1 VTRPPG
7 GAALALEPAQA
18 STIEHELRRTLEAD
32 RPLLRSVLRH
42 YRIPLEDA
50 EDLIQDTLVLAL
62 MKWPQ
67 IRSLGPWLYGTL
79 RHRCIGYWRKRRA
92 AAAVEA
98 HLTAEF
104 AAHLCPAPPAG
115 QRHRERRLLLAE
127 LARGLPWRYRRLL
140 VLRLQLGM
148 TPAEVAAATGY
159 SVCSVRK
166 MIQRAISVLRQAAD
180 AGHQCRRRQHR

>member
-115 QRHRERRLLLAE
+115 QRHRERRLLGVLGAQDDP
-127 LARGLPWRYRRLL
+127 ARDLRAPPGGRRRPP
-140 VLRLQLGM
+140 VP
-148 TPAEVAAATGY
+148 TPATPLTNAYLSAPRRPGPPGRPGRPGRWHHCFSEVLA
-159 SVCSVRK
+159 
-166 MIQRAISVLRQAAD
+166 
-180 AGHQCRRRQHR
+180 